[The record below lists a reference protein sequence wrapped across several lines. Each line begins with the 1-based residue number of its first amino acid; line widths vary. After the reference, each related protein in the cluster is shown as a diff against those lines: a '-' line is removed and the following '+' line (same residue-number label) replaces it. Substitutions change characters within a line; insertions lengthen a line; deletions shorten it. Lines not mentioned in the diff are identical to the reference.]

1 LLKNTLFFHFF
12 GFSLGNSKKN
22 WKKIWPKLGGRK
34 KFVFIRLNPNFE
46 KMFGHGLA
54 G

>member
-46 KMFGHGLA
+46 KMFGHGSA

>member
-1 LLKNTLFFHFF
+1 
-12 GFSLGNSKKN
+12 LGSAWGIRKKIGKKN
-22 WKKIWPKLGGRK
+22 WPKLGGRK

-46 KMFGHGLA
+46 KMFGHGSA